1 MNRFRKTLNR
11 LIFPAAPVVIVSI
24 PIAATLLVYIFLS
37 ENTESPFAYLCYV
50 FSAYSLTI
58 TCAKVIKLS
67 RGAKSSLKTAL
78 SKNRFIHRC
87 LTDAAYKTH
96 ISLYFSLGINLI
108 YAGMKLVSGVVF
120 QSVWFGTLG
129 VYYLLLAI
137 MRFLLLYRAD
147 SNSFGEKQ
155 RSELKK
161 YRVCGIILMIMN
173 IALGGVVALVVHKNE
188 GFVYAGYLIYIMA
201 IYAFYTVITAVRNV
215 IVYRRYNSP
224 VMSAAKVVNLAAAL
238 VSLLSLET
246 AMLTQFDKGK
256 NPEAFRQIM
265 TGTTGG
271 AVCLI
276 VFSMSIFM
284 IVKSTRKLNILK
296 KENS

>member
-1 MNRFRKTLNR
+1 
-11 LIFPAAPVVIVSI
+11 
-24 PIAATLLVYIFLS
+24 
-37 ENTESPFAYLCYV
+37 
-50 FSAYSLTI
+50 
-58 TCAKVIKLS
+58 
-67 RGAKSSLKTAL
+67 
-78 SKNRFIHRC
+78 
-87 LTDAAYKTH
+87 
-96 ISLYFSLGINLI
+96 
-108 YAGMKLVSGVVF
+108 MKLVSGVVF

-129 VYYLLLAI
+129 VYYSLLAI

-155 RSELKK
+155 CSELKK

-173 IALGGVVALVVHKNE
+173 IALGGVVALVVNKNE

-246 AMLTQFDKGK
+246 AMLAQFDKGK

-271 AVCLI
+271 AVCVI

-284 IVKSTRKLNILK
+284 IVKSTIKLNILK